1 MELQLKVDDWKN
13 NAKKESKNRCDYSSN
28 PKIDW
33 DSNEWGHIRK
43 KFIKCFLIHVFFPSW
58 QHTHFRIQKIS
69 EISSVTKQEARAR
82 ARAQVE
88 NKGQVVAHTRT
99 TPFYC
104 IWLLCTILYVS
115 RLFLIS
121 LVPWIDKPWGNT
133 LREKLYDPV
142 RLRYINWGAK
152 ERQHQRS
159 SPAVS
164 GALQYF
170 CYQGCIARCYPAPSV
185 SVLSLGESEA
195 MVLC

>member
-1 MELQLKVDDWKN
+1 MRAYQ
-13 NAKKESKNRCDYSSN
+13 KK
-28 PKIDW
+28 
-33 DSNEWGHIRK
+33 
-43 KFIKCFLIHVFFPSW
+43 IHQMLPNSRFFRSW

-104 IWLLCTILYVS
+104 ICLLCTILYVS

-121 LVPWIDKPWGNT
+121 LLPWIDKPWENT

-152 ERQHQRS
+152 ERQQSRR
-159 SPAVS
+159 
-164 GALQYF
+164 LF
-170 CYQGCIARCYPAPSV
+170 CHSQQLFLNKLVAEQHRK
-185 SVLSLGESEA
+185 VLSTLITLVFANLHLHFASIPLFMPSFCQLGLNLIYVCSPIYVMLIMIA
-195 MVLC
+195 FTLCNLV